1 MSSTAVEVSSTAAEM
16 SDAALDYLARE
27 VKRGQCIL
35 FLGSG
40 VHAPSPP
47 GGPNYFDAERP
58 LMASELS
65 QELADLE
72 KFKARFPKES
82 EYHLPRVAQHYEVK
96 RGRWNLIDNVKMAV
110 LEQKKPSKIL
120 HELAGLDF
128 PLVMTTNYDCLF
140 ELALQAIG
148 KDPILSVYDPSGK
161 DETLDVVKLDPG
173 RPFISKIHGDIRQPE
188 SLVITD
194 EDYIQF
200 VLRMS
205 SKEPY
210 DPVPM
215 TFKFYLRR
223 WPTLFLGYSLTD
235 YNLRL
240 LFKTLR
246 WHVDKARLPE
256 MYSVDRYP
264 DPLVVDVWS
273 AQNRLINF
281 IVQDVWTF
289 VPQLYQKVKGVND
302 AA

>member
-47 GGPNYFDAERP
+47 GGPNYFDTERP

-72 KFKARFPKES
+72 NFKARFPKES

-128 PLVMTTNYDCLF
+128 PLVMTTNYDGLF
-140 ELALQAIG
+140 EMALQAKG
-148 KDPILSVYDPSGK
+148 KEPILSIYDPSGK
-161 DETLDVVKLDPG
+161 DETLDSLTKPDPR

-188 SLVITD
+188 SIVITD

-205 SKEPY
+205 QKEPY

-215 TFKFYLRR
+215 TFKYF
-223 WPTLFLGYSLTD
+223 S
-235 YNLRL
+235 
-240 LFKTLR
+240 
-246 WHVDKARLPE
+246 
-256 MYSVDRYP
+256 
-264 DPLVVDVWS
+264 
-273 AQNRLINF
+273 
-281 IVQDVWTF
+281 
-289 VPQLYQKVKGVND
+289 
-302 AA
+302 